1 MAIKVRKKGTDN
13 WVFVAGLGRPG
24 KDGGVGPVGPQG
36 LKGDIGP
43 QGPAGTDGLSP
54 TVTVMDIPGG
64 SRVTITD
71 ADGPHSFDVMDG
83 QGNGVSTFNGRT
95 GTVVPSRKD
104 YTAEMVGAI
113 PIGDIDNFLVCTQD
127 QYDTLTEKNSK
138 TLYLIQEE

>member
-43 QGPAGTDGLSP
+43 QGPAGADGFSP
-54 TVTVMDIPGG
+54 TVTITDIPGG
-64 SRVTITD
+64 HSVTVTD

-83 QGNGVSTFNGRT
+83 QGGGVSAFNGRT
-95 GTVVPSRKD
+95 GAVVPGTGD
-104 YTAEMVGAI
+104 YTANMVGAI
-113 PIGDIDNFLVCTQD
+113 PANVIGGFLICTQE

-138 TLYLIQEE
+138 TLYLVPEE